1 MSALLILASGFA
13 SAAVAIALMVLLSRQ
28 PDPRHEFIF
37 RLIGDLSGQEPK
49 ESHEVHSA

>member
-1 MSALLILASGFA
+1 MSSLLIIACAFA

-37 RLIGDLSGQEPK
+37 RLIGDLSGQEAE
-49 ESHEVHSA
+49 ESHEAHYA